1 MKLNKDIDNIISSVK
16 ELQRE
21 SSRLEDVLDIYD
33 CLFRKIEEITGKS
46 ESSCAKEIR
55 RVIESHLVKLL

>member
-1 MKLNKDIDNIISSVK
+1 MKLNKDIDKIINSAK

-21 SSRLEDVLDIYD
+21 SSRLENVLDIYD
-33 CLFRKIEEITGKS
+33 CLFRKIEEITNKS

-55 RVIESHLVKLL
+55 QVIESHLVHIL

>member
-33 CLFRKIEEITGKS
+33 CLFRKIEEITNKS

-55 RVIESHLVKLL
+55 QVIESHLVHIL

>member
-21 SSRLEDVLDIYD
+21 SSRLEDVLDVYC
-33 CLFRKIEEITGKS
+33 CLFRKIEEIANKS

-55 RVIESHLVKLL
+55 QVIEAHESKLL

>member
-1 MKLNKDIDNIISSVK
+1 MKLNKDIDKIISSAK

-33 CLFRKIEEITGKS
+33 CLFRKIKEITNKS

-55 RVIESHLVKLL
+55 QVIESHLVHIL